1 MGLCLSSETAWALPR
16 PNSAP
21 SRTLQRCC
29 EAFVSAVGLWA
40 VAAPQPYLAVM
51 QSVLVVASDPHLSR
65 VVRWVL
71 AEIGLQVVEAAGIDD
86 ALSLVRAERPDAI
99 VFNTGLP
106 DGIKASAIEMIREY
120 VPGVPVI
127 ALDDR
132 PTEPALEQQAD
143 AIIYK
148 PFHADS
154 LVDSLRHM
162 LGTNGA
168 A

>member
-1 MGLCLSSETAWALPR
+1 MGT
-16 PNSAP
+16 
-21 SRTLQRCC
+21 
-29 EAFVSAVGLWA
+29 GH
-40 VAAPQPYLAVM
+40 AASYRAEM

-71 AEIGLQVVEAAGIDD
+71 AEIGLQVVEAVDVND
-86 ALSLVRAERPDAI
+86 ALTLVRAERPDAI

-106 DGIKASAIEMIREY
+106 DEIKSSAIEMIREY

-132 PTEPALEQQAD
+132 PTEPELESQAD

-154 LVDSLRHM
+154 LVESLRHV
-162 LGTNGA
+162 LGTNGGG
-168 A
+168 